1 MKIISMDESTG
12 KMEIELTDDEKN
24 LLLEYAI
31 NNILRNYL
39 DSLTNECKGQE

>member
-39 DSLTNECKGQE
+39 DRLTDEWKGQE